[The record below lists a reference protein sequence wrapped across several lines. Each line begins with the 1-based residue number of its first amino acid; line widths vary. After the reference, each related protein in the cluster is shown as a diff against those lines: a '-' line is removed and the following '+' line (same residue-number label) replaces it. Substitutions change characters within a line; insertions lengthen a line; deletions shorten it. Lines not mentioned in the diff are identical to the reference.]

1 VSETIILQGFVYL
14 ITGEVLWRMPLA
26 SVIAA
31 LATYL
36 LCYPVIRLSHR
47 YHVLDRPGNRSSHET
62 PTPRTGGVAIVLGA
76 LIGVLSC
83 FNPSPAFLTI
93 IGIGAVVAGVSF
105 FDDIISMPPVPR
117 LFVQLVVAAA
127 SIYIVD
133 LAPTDLG
140 LPYLH
145 LELPGWA
152 GFLLAF
158 VFVVGFVNAYN
169 FIDGMNG
176 LAASQGVW
184 GGVVISLLLFTGHSG
199 NSIFSAAALAGA
211 CLGFFPHN
219 FPNAKLFMGDVGAI
233 TIGFGLAM
241 LALLGGTRTDV
252 PWVAFILPL
261 SLAIYDPLFTVI
273 KRVLHGHNPLKPHRE
288 FHFHLLLR
296 CGWTHDENT
305 RVQNLFM
312 ATFAILALVYAWV
325 PAEIAAPIRFIILV
339 LVALILGTYS
349 VAVHAY
355 FRTHRLDGEEAQ
367 PAAETAETAGTA
379 APAEQ

>member
-1 VSETIILQGFVYL
+1 MQAFMYL
-14 ITGEVLWRMPLA
+14 VTGETLWRMPMA
-26 SVIAA
+26 SIIAA

-36 LCYPVIRLSHR
+36 LCYPVIYFSHR
-47 YHVLDRPGNRSSHET
+47 YHVLDRPGNRSSHER

-76 LIGVLSC
+76 LMGVLAC
-83 FNPSPAFLTI
+83 FNPSATFLTI
-93 IGIGAVVAGVSF
+93 IGIGAVVAAVSF
-105 FDDIISMPPVPR
+105 FDDIVSMPPVPR
-117 LFVQLVVAAA
+117 LVVQLLVAAA
-127 SIYIVD
+127 SIHVVD
-133 LAPTDLG
+133 LVPTDIG
-140 LPYLH
+140 LPYV
-145 LELPGWA
+145 EMNLPHWA
-152 GFLLAF
+152 GFVLAF

-184 GGVVISLLLFTGHSG
+184 GGVVISLLLFTGHTG
-199 NSIFSAAALAGA
+199 NSIFTAAALAGA

-252 PWVAFILPL
+252 PWIAFILPL

-273 KRVLHGHNPLKPHRE
+273 KRVVQGHNPLRPHRE

-312 ATFAILALVYAWV
+312 ATFSILGLLYAWV
-325 PAEIAAPIRFIILV
+325 PEEIAAPVRLMILV
-339 LVALILGTYS
+339 LIALILGTYS
-349 VAVHAY
+349 IAVHAY
-355 FRTHRLDGEEAQ
+355 FRTHRLDGEEAT
-367 PAAETAETAGTA
+367 PASDVHKEAELTPSVE
-379 APAEQ
+379 P